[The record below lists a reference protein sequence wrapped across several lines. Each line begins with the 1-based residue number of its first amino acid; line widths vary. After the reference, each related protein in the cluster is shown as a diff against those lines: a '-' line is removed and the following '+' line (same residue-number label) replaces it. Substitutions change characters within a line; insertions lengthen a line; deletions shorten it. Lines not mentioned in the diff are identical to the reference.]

1 MKSNRLSFLD
11 YFFILRPILFFPG
24 WSTMLAGYFIIY
36 NHSVFSPLIYPSE
49 ISYLRILLLMLSYG
63 MLMGSV
69 FVLNQLCDVESDHQN
84 KKLFFI
90 AEGMISPGHALTEVV
105 ILAGLSIGAGF
116 YLAPAVGAVYI
127 LFFILAG
134 LLYNYS
140 PFRLKDRPWG
150 SLAANALMG
159 GLAFAIGWLAV
170 RPPGTVIFLDI
181 LPYLCFNTALYFFTT
196 FPDIEG
202 DRTAGKRT
210 LAVIFGHRRMIAVS
224 FSVYLG
230 GAVSALILNDQQ
242 AGFFYLFSLPFFIQ
256 VIRTRG
262 ITASIRAT
270 KFGILFF
277 ALSVCLK
284 WPVYFAI
291 MVAGFFG
298 TRIYFK
304 NRFDMSYPNF
314 LGK

>member
-1 MKSNRLSFLD
+1 MNSNRLAFLD

-24 WSTMLAGYFIIY
+24 WSTMLAGYFIAY
-36 NHSVFSPLIYPSE
+36 NNLIFLPLILPAE
-49 ISYLRILLLMLSYG
+49 ISYSRIILLLISYG
-63 MLMGSV
+63 MLMGSI

-90 AEGMISPGHALTEVV
+90 AEGMISPRNALMEVV
-105 ILAGLSIGAGF
+105 VLAGISIGTGF
-116 YLAPAVGAVYI
+116 LLSPAVGTAYI
-127 LFFILAG
+127 LFFIIAG
-134 LLYNYS
+134 LLYNYR

-159 GLAFAIGWLAV
+159 GLAFMIGWLAV
-170 RPPGTVIFLDI
+170 QPVGTVILLDI

-202 DRTAGKRT
+202 DRAAAKRT
-210 LAVIFGHRRMIAVS
+210 LAVIFGHRRIIVVS
-224 FSVYLG
+224 FTVYVA
-230 GAVSALILNDQQ
+230 GALSALLLNDMQ
-242 AGFFYLFSLPFFIQ
+242 AGFFYLLSLPFFVQ
-256 VIRTRG
+256 TIRTKE
-262 ITASIRAT
+262 IAASIRAT

-284 WPVYFAI
+284 WPVYFAV
-291 MVAGFFG
+291 MVTGYFG

-304 NRFDMSYPNF
+304 HRFGMSYPNF